1 MTPSQ
6 GGNPSTIPYA
16 ALPVSGEV
24 TQVRIGVRRS
34 ASALRWRHVGI
45 FDRTLE
51 CPFCVLIAE
60 GRSPVWNHLFHA
72 ENGDEVIFQTESFLV
87 VLDTAP
93 LAEGHLL
100 IITDRHMPSLAG
112 LSKTERDEL
121 HAVKRDAE
129 SKLREV
135 YGPITYFEHG
145 AESFTRHA
153 GACIDHA
160 HLHLVPGDID
170 MLPASL
176 ATTRISNRSS
186 RTRTRSTT
194 SPARPTSC
202 SDGRRAQ
209 HTERTPPPASHN
221 TSDVW
226 SLKRPS
232 PKSCGTGVTAFAG
245 PMPSRSASSFSMPGT
260 NYVLSPCERCAEHCT
275 TLAR

>member
-1 MTPSQ
+1 M
-6 GGNPSTIPYA
+6 
-16 ALPVSGEV
+16 
-24 TQVRIGVRRS
+24 
-34 ASALRWRHVGI
+34 GI

-170 MLPASL
+170 MLPRVARDYPNIESFVSHKDALDNL
-176 ATTRISNRSS
+176 AGQ
-186 RTRTRSTT
+186 
-194 SPARPTSC
+194 AYLMF
-202 SDGRRAQ
+202 GR
-209 HTERTPPPASHN
+209 E
-221 TSDVW
+221 
-226 SLKRPS
+226 
-232 PKSCGTGVTAFAG
+232 AG
-245 PMPSRSASSFSMPGT
+245 PAYGAHAPACITQYLRRLVSEAAESKVMWNWRDCVRWADA
-260 NYVLSPCERCAEHCT
+260 LSVREQ
-275 TLAR
+275 LLNARNKLRA